1 MNLLVYMILLA
12 FKIPPFRTRMLPR
25 PIWMTCTQIIMVTS
39 YLLFASGIHSTL
51 YTSTALLGICYGVQ
65 FSVMVPT
72 ASELFGLK
80 HFGMI
85 YNFMLLGNPL
95 GAFLFSGLLAGYIY
109 DKEAGRQNPGFGSSI
124 TCYGPDCFRN
134 TFLVLAGLCTLG
146 SVLSLV
152 LTVRIRPV
160 YQMLYASG
168 SFRQP
173 RNTSLH

>member
-1 MNLLVYMILLA
+1 
-12 FKIPPFRTRMLPR
+12 
-25 PIWMTCTQIIMVTS
+25 MVIS
-39 YLLFASGIHSTL
+39 YLLFASGLNSTL

-80 HFGMI
+80 DFGMI

-95 GAFLFSGLLAGYIY
+95 GALLFSGLLAGYIY
-109 DKEAGRQNPGFGSSI
+109 DREAAMQNPGSATSI
-124 TCYGPDCFRN
+124 SCFGPDCFRV

-146 SVLSLV
+146 TVLSVV

-173 RNTSLH
+173 RSTSLH